1 LDLFFGDELRLL
13 ACFWTSAATDST
25 GVITTDF
32 PVVEVD
38 PGEADVGI
46 FCDGTEFVFL
56 DTEVCEGMSLS
67 QTCVDISFIEDDF
80 TTVAYDGRYGLGTL
94 YIFTS
99 FLASW

>member
-1 LDLFFGDELRLL
+1 
-13 ACFWTSAATDST
+13 
-25 GVITTDF
+25 
-32 PVVEVD
+32 VVEVD
-38 PGEADVGI
+38 PGEADVGF
-46 FCDGTEFVFL
+46 FCDGTEFVFV